1 MNAQWLRAY
10 VGTYALACGMHG
22 LALFLHP
29 SYALGHPMIAVTELT
44 SLEQLSE
51 YRLLWR
57 SLHGRTPGAGFFQTR
72 ECLESYL
79 RHAGPEV
86 SLRTLVVSVALKP
99 VGIVPLVQ
107 RPVASRLGNVQALTY
122 PMVDLAGFMGPLGPN
137 PAATMLGALKHL
149 RDVTGEWELLDLR
162 GVDEAGVDGGRT
174 ANAFRMAELPV
185 SRRRWSSVGI
195 IDLELFD
202 AGRQFQLRRRLLAA
216 ERSLW
221 QQGRWE
227 HVFHAPQGWSAASE
241 FEQLWDQLSPL
252 FADQSAS
259 QQAFLRDLAL
269 TAARQNGLGV
279 QVLQQNDQPI
289 GCLLTL
295 AGNNRVDVLA
305 AVAPSPVAADVL
317 IGRLLF
323 DDIISGRPRV
333 VFNPRLAH
341 LTEGW
346 EPQMVETA
354 RFTRYRSLRPRAQ
367 LLRLSQWLRPQS
379 TLGLRIH

>member
-1 MNAQWLRAY
+1 ML
-10 VGTYALACGMHG
+10 
-22 LALFLHP
+22 
-29 SYALGHPMIAVTELT
+29 SVTELT

-57 SLHGRTPGAGFFQTR
+57 SLQGRTPGASFFQTR
-72 ECLESYL
+72 ECLETYL
-79 RHAGPEV
+79 RHAGPAV
-86 SLRTLVVSVALKP
+86 SLRTLVVSIALKP
-99 VGIVPLVQ
+99 IGIVPLVQ
-107 RPVASRLGNVQALTY
+107 RPVSSRLGEVQALTY
-122 PMVDLAGFMGPLGPN
+122 PLVDMAGFMGSVGPN

-149 RDVTGEWELLDLR
+149 REVTGEWELLDLR
-162 GVDEAGVDGGRT
+162 GVDETGGDGGRT

-185 SRRRWSSVGI
+185 SHRRWSTVGI
-195 IDLELFD
+195 IDLEAFD
-202 AGRQFQLRRRLLAA
+202 AGRQFQLRRRLIAA

-227 HVFHAPQGWSAASE
+227 YEFHAPQGWSAAGE
-241 FEQLWDQLSPL
+241 FEQLWDRLAPL
-252 FADQSAS
+252 FADQPES
-259 QQAFLRDLAL
+259 QRAFLRDLAL
-269 TAARQNGLGV
+269 TASRLDCLGM
-279 QVLQQNDQPI
+279 QVLWQNSQPL

-295 AGNNRVDVLA
+295 AGNNRVDILA
-305 AVAPSPVAADVL
+305 AVAPTPVVADVL

-346 EPQMVETA
+346 EPQLVETG

-367 LLRLSQWLRPQS
+367 LLRLTQWLRPQS
-379 TLGLRIH
+379 APGLRIH